1 MWLED
6 GHPHF
11 FLVNYLRVSFADRSV
26 VEKDFLRHNLLVL
39 AMSIASS
46 LSLHLGTLLVLLL
59 SLLATPALSAFI
71 PAPAFVSFTT
81 TSTTP
86 TNHHRQTTV
95 PLSMKDSTKAGLRGQ
110 TVFLTGATGGLG
122 QALALQLAQA
132 DVGALILSARKPEA
146 LQRLTDAVHA
156 LNDKLVVH
164 QVVCDLADAAQ
175 VQKVAKQLTHEY
187 GTIDCLINNGGVSSR
202 SSFLET
208 DLGVDEKIMQ
218 INFLSGCAF
227 AKALIPGMV
236 AQKSGRVIWISS
248 VQGLVGIPNRSSYA
262 ASKFAVQG
270 YTESIRA
277 ELQAD
282 GVTVHTVS
290 PGYIRTNLSRSA
302 LTGDGSAYGTTD
314 ATTAAGADPTSVATD
329 LLDRI
334 VTRNEVDFTIAAT
347 PSAVA
352 AVYLRTLCPG
362 LLRYL
367 LVKRF
372 AKSRKE
378 KTE

>member
-1 MWLED
+1 
-6 GHPHF
+6 
-11 FLVNYLRVSFADRSV
+11 
-26 VEKDFLRHNLLVL
+26 
-39 AMSIASS
+39 MSIASS

-81 TSTTP
+81 TTTTTTT

-146 LQRLTDAVHA
+146 LQRVTDAVHA

-290 PGYIRTNLSRSA
+290 PGYIRTNLSQSA